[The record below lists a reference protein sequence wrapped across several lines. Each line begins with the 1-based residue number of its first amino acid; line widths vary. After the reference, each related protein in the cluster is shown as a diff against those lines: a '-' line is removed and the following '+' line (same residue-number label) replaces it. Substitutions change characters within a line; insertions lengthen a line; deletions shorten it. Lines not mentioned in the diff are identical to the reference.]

1 MKRNSPIFKP
11 EKIQGV
17 RDVYFDDH
25 TARLVVSQTVP
36 GSAYMKIYGWV
47 VRLYYAG
54 FDNTI
59 IILNEDHPCKEQIK
73 EIVRELK
80 GVLPNTFNIYLHV
93 QIEV

>member
-25 TARLVVSQTVP
+25 TARLVVSQGVP

-47 VRLYYAG
+47 VKLFYAG

-59 IILNEDHPCKEQIK
+59 IILNEDHPHTDKIK
-73 EIVRELK
+73 DIVRELR
-80 GVLPNTFNIYLHV
+80 GVLPDTFQVYLHV
-93 QIEV
+93 QLEV